1 MTSFTP
7 QHRGG
12 AGPPLLLV
20 HGFTD
25 TWRTW
30 ELVLPA
36 LERHHDVLAVTLP
49 GHAGGPR
56 IDGLVD
62 ETTLVAALE
71 SSMDAAGFDTV
82 HVAGNS
88 LGGYL
93 ALQLAMRGRA
103 RSVVALAPA
112 GGWAE
117 GDDSF
122 LETLDFFIEMQDLL
136 RYAAPRAE
144 EILATPEG
152 RRRATLHTSV
162 NYEHIPV
169 ELLAHQ
175 MRGAAD
181 CAAVMPLIEHA
192 RAHGW
197 SIEPERITC
206 PVRFLWGDED
216 RLLRWPTAAARYRTE
231 WLPAAEWVELEGVG
245 HAPQLDVPLET
256 SELILGLT
264 SE

>member
-1 MTSFTP
+1 
-7 QHRGG
+7 
-12 AGPPLLLV
+12 
-20 HGFTD
+20 
-25 TWRTW
+25 
-30 ELVLPA
+30 
-36 LERHHDVLAVTLP
+36 
-49 GHAGGPR
+49 
-56 IDGLVD
+56 
-62 ETTLVAALE
+62 
-71 SSMDAAGFDTV
+71 
-82 HVAGNS
+82 VAGNS

-152 RRRATLHTSV
+152 RRRATLQTSV

-181 CAAVMPLIEHA
+181 CPAVMPLIEHA